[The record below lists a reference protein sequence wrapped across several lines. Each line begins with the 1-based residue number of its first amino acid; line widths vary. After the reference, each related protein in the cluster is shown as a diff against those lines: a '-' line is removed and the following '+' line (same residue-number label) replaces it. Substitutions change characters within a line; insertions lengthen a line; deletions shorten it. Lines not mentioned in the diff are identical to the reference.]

1 MNCSVCSAELEE
13 GAQFCG
19 VCGTRIG
26 GNDFS
31 PGVDQQGDEQPMVG
45 FGEAIGRGFKN
56 YVNFNGRANRAEYW
70 WWALFAMIIS
80 VIPFVNIL
88 GLATIIPSFSLG
100 ARRLHDIGRTGWW
113 LLLPWL
119 SALVAVFLGLLGSSS
134 VLVIIAA
141 LSSFG
146 GIILLF
152 VFSVLEGDMGP
163 NKYGPDPR
171 TTPRQ

>member
-1 MNCSVCSAELEE
+1 
-13 GAQFCG
+13 
-19 VCGTRIG
+19 
-26 GNDFS
+26 
-31 PGVDQQGDEQPMVG
+31 
-45 FGEAIGRGFKN
+45 
-56 YVNFNGRANRAEYW
+56 
-70 WWALFAMIIS
+70 MIIS

-141 LSSFG
+141 RSSFG